1 MCANHSEWK
10 LDAHPLSFFSA
21 GTHERYCGHLPKFVT
36 MVAPQTHES
45 GVTSVTNIR
54 YIHLSLIHISPP
66 YYIHKFLQVSPV
78 TGHLTWSQRVAL
90 RDVIKSNKPREGS
103 SAGLEWLG
111 ILAIHGQE
119 HETQSMHSHRSSSS
133 L

>member
-10 LDAHPLSFFSA
+10 LDAHPLSSFSA

-54 YIHLSLIHISPP
+54 YIHLSLIHIEALHS
-66 YYIHKFLQVSPV
+66 YSNGLVASLLECHKVQSC
-78 TGHLTWSQRVAL
+78 
-90 RDVIKSNKPREGS
+90 
-103 SAGLEWLG
+103 
-111 ILAIHGQE
+111 IL
-119 HETQSMHSHRSSSS
+119 
-133 L
+133 